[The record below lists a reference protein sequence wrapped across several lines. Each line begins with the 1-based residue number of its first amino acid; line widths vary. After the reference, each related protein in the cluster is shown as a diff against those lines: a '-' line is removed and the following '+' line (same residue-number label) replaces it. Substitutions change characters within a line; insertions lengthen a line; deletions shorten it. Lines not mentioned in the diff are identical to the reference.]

1 MEAAR
6 WGIFGWLTSD
16 HSTPF
21 VDAFTQASADMVDFH
36 ISVVCKA
43 LNSEQN
49 YLRIQVIFHVQY
61 AKVIFSS
68 EFQY

>member
-1 MEAAR
+1 
-6 WGIFGWLTSD
+6 
-16 HSTPF
+16 

-61 AKVIFSS
+61 AKVIFSL